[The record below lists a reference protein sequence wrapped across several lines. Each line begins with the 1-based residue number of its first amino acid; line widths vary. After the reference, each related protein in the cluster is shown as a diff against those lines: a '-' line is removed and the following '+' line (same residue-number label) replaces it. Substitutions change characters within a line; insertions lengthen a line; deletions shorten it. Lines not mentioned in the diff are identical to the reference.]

1 MATNVTQK
9 DKTLKQ
15 VIDYCEK
22 KMDDLGH
29 DLGII
34 EDHPELFGDYV
45 VCQVQGQVDAYED
58 IALKCRHLFG
68 YSGQM
73 PTEVPNQSEDAQ

>member
-9 DKTLKQ
+9 DKTLQ
-15 VIDYCEK
+15 QIVDYCEK
-22 KMDDLGH
+22 KMDDIGH
-29 DLGII
+29 DLDII
-34 EDHPELFGDYV
+34 EEHLDVSDTVYTQL
-45 VCQVQGQVDAYED
+45 QGQVDAYED